1 MVHLSETTLFK
12 RLTCPVPAAINCQL
26 LLREYC
32 DLINIHPHNGILH
45 GLCQYRV
52 FHNSCKF
59 ILKKYSVMSTK
70 QTVLPWPFVVSCSL
84 TFGQP
89 WLLMLINVY
98 CKKKKAVWWG
108 WRDALICGYNRGSW
122 GVSLILFQ
130 FIRMLLWSMKACVY
144 TLITDTRYDFHL
156 WSMYKCKQ
164 RVVGC
169 SPSVCAIIAPV
180 STSFQEH
187 HYWSMRVHSR

>member
-1 MVHLSETTLFK
+1 MVLGGLIQTMGGKNESSVFTCCELSCFNNDVPGKMCPLVQWWHRQKESNQPLSAYIYTYSKDESHILYQLSETTLFK

-98 CKKKKAVWWG
+98 CKKKKLSDEDEG
-108 WRDALICGYNRGSW
+108 
-122 GVSLILFQ
+122 
-130 FIRMLLWSMKACVY
+130 M
-144 TLITDTRYDFHL
+144 H
-156 WSMYKCKQ
+156 
-164 RVVGC
+164 
-169 SPSVCAIIAPV
+169 
-180 STSFQEH
+180 
-187 HYWSMRVHSR
+187 